1 MDLKQFFDYKLKN
14 IMDQVQFAEYVTDSV
29 TSEMID
35 GYAAAKKELS
45 IFIDDT
51 EIVIN
56 SMYNQDEK
64 KEIERL
70 KIRDLQNEAKHYSL
84 TLKGL
89 VEYGPYWLTFLF

>member
-1 MDLKQFFDYKLKN
+1 MDFKQFFDYKLKT
-14 IMDQVQFAEYVTDSV
+14 IMDQVKFTEYVTDPV
-29 TSEMID
+29 TSEMIN
-35 GYAAAKKELS
+35 GYATAQKELS
-45 IFIDDT
+45 ILIDYT

-70 KIRDLQNEAKHYSL
+70 KIRDLQNEAKYYSM

-89 VEYGPYWLTFLF
+89 IEYGPY

>member
-14 IMDQVQFAEYVTDSV
+14 IMDQVQFVEYVTDSV

-35 GYAAAKKELS
+35 GYAAARKELS

-56 SMYNQDEK
+56 SMYSQDEK

-70 KIRDLQNEAKHYSL
+70 KIRDLQNEAKYYSMIL
-84 TLKGL
+84 EGL
-89 VEYGPYWLTFLF
+89 I

>member
-35 GYAAAKKELS
+35 GYAAAQKELS
-45 IFIDDT
+45 TFIDDT

-70 KIRDLQNEAKHYSL
+70 KIRDLQNEAKYYSL

-89 VEYGPYWLTFLF
+89 IEYGPYSYHGN

>member
-14 IMDQVQFAEYVTDSV
+14 IMDQVQFVEYVTDSV

-35 GYAAAKKELS
+35 GYVAAQKELS

-56 SMYNQDEK
+56 SMYSQDEK

-70 KIRDLQNEAKHYSL
+70 KIRDLQNESKYYSMIL
-84 TLKGL
+84 EVLI
-89 VEYGPYWLTFLF
+89 

>member
-14 IMDQVQFAEYVTDSV
+14 IMDQVQFTEYVTDSV

-35 GYAAAKKELS
+35 GYAAAQKELS

-70 KIRDLQNEAKHYSL
+70 KIRDLQNKAKYYSL

-89 VEYGPYWLTFLF
+89 IEYGPY

>member
-1 MDLKQFFDYKLKN
+1 MDFKQFFDYKLKT
-14 IMDQVQFAEYVTDSV
+14 IMDQVKFTEYVTDSV

-35 GYAAAKKELS
+35 GYVTARKELS

-70 KIRDLQNEAKHYSL
+70 KIRDLQNEAKYYSL

-89 VEYGPYWLTFLF
+89 IEYGPY

>member
-1 MDLKQFFDYKLKN
+1 MDFKQFFDYKLKT
-14 IMDQVQFAEYVTDSV
+14 IMDQVKFTEYVTDPI

-35 GYAAAKKELS
+35 GYVAAQKELS

-56 SMYNQDEK
+56 SMYKQDEK
-64 KEIERL
+64 KEIESL
-70 KIRDLQNEAKHYSL
+70 KIRDLQNEAKDYSM

-89 VEYGPYWLTFLF
+89 IEYGPYWLTFLF

>member
-14 IMDQVQFAEYVTDSV
+14 IMDQVQFVEYVTDSV

-35 GYAAAKKELS
+35 GYAAARKELS

-70 KIRDLQNEAKHYSL
+70 KIRDLQNEAKYYSL

-89 VEYGPYWLTFLF
+89 IECGPY

>member
-14 IMDQVQFAEYVTDSV
+14 IMDQVQFVEYVTDSV

-35 GYAAAKKELS
+35 GYAAARKELS

-64 KEIERL
+64 KEIQRL
-70 KIRDLQNEAKHYSL
+70 KIRDLQNEAKYYSMTL
-84 TLKGL
+84 TGL
-89 VEYGPYWLTFLF
+89 IEYGLY

>member
-1 MDLKQFFDYKLKN
+1 MDFKQFFDYKLKT
-14 IMDQVQFAEYVTDSV
+14 IMDQVKFTEYVTDPI

-35 GYAAAKKELS
+35 GYAAARKELS

-89 VEYGPYWLTFLF
+89 IEYGPY

>member
-14 IMDQVQFAEYVTDSV
+14 IMDQVQFVEYVTDSV

-35 GYAAAKKELS
+35 GYAAARKELS

-70 KIRDLQNEAKHYSL
+70 KIRDLQNEAKYYSM
-84 TLKGL
+84 TLEWL
-89 VEYGPYWLTFLF
+89 IEYGPY

>member
-1 MDLKQFFDYKLKN
+1 MDFKQFFDYKLKT
-14 IMDQVQFAEYVTDSV
+14 IMNQVKFAEYVTDSI
-29 TSEMID
+29 TSEMIN
-35 GYAAAKKELS
+35 GYAAAQKELS

-56 SMYNQDEK
+56 SMYSQDEK

-70 KIRDLQNEAKHYSL
+70 KIRDLQNEAKYYSL

-89 VEYGPYWLTFLF
+89 IEYGLY

>member
-1 MDLKQFFDYKLKN
+1 MDFKQFFDYKLKN
-14 IMDQVQFAEYVTDSV
+14 IMDQVQFVEYVTDSV

-35 GYAAAKKELS
+35 GYAAARKELS

-70 KIRDLQNEAKHYSL
+70 KIRDLQNEAKYYSM
-84 TLKGL
+84 TLEGL
-89 VEYGPYWLTFLF
+89 IECGPYSYHGN

>member
-1 MDLKQFFDYKLKN
+1 MDFKQFFDYKLKN
-14 IMDQVQFAEYVTDSV
+14 IMNQVKFAEYVTDSV

-35 GYAAAKKELS
+35 GYAAAQKELS

-56 SMYNQDEK
+56 SMYSQGE
-64 KEIERL
+64 ETEMERL
-70 KIRDLQNEAKHYSL
+70 KIRDLQNEAKYYSM

-89 VEYGPYWLTFLF
+89 IECGPYSYHGN

>member
-35 GYAAAKKELS
+35 GYATAKKELS

-51 EIVIN
+51 EMVIN
-56 SMYNQDEK
+56 SMYSQDEK
-64 KEIERL
+64 KEIEHL
-70 KIRDLQNEAKHYSL
+70 KIRDLQNKAKYYSL

-89 VEYGPYWLTFLF
+89 IEYGPY

>member
-14 IMDQVQFAEYVTDSV
+14 IMDQVQFVEYVTDSV

-35 GYAAAKKELS
+35 GYAAAQKELS
-45 IFIDDT
+45 ILIDYT

-56 SMYNQDEK
+56 LMYNQGE
-64 KEIERL
+64 ETEMERL
-70 KIRDLQNEAKHYSL
+70 KLRDLQNEAKYYSM

-89 VEYGPYWLTFLF
+89 IECGPYSYHGN

>member
-14 IMDQVQFAEYVTDSV
+14 IMDQVQFVEYVTDSV

-35 GYAAAKKELS
+35 GYAAARKELS

-51 EIVIN
+51 ETVIN
-56 SMYNQDEK
+56 SMYSQDEK
-64 KEIERL
+64 KEMERL
-70 KIRDLQNEAKHYSL
+70 KIRDLQNEAKYYSM

-89 VEYGPYWLTFLF
+89 IECGPY

>member
-35 GYAAAKKELS
+35 GYAAAQKELS

-56 SMYNQDEK
+56 SMYNQDE
-64 KEIERL
+64 ETEMERL
-70 KIRDLQNEAKHYSL
+70 KLRDLQNEAKYYSM

-89 VEYGPYWLTFLF
+89 I

>member
-35 GYAAAKKELS
+35 GYAAARKELS

-70 KIRDLQNEAKHYSL
+70 KIRDLQNEAKYYSM

-89 VEYGPYWLTFLF
+89 I

>member
-35 GYAAAKKELS
+35 GYATAQKELS

-51 EIVIN
+51 ERVIN
-56 SMYNQDEK
+56 SMYSQDEK

-70 KIRDLQNEAKHYSL
+70 KIRDLQNKAKYYSL

-89 VEYGPYWLTFLF
+89 IEYGPY

>member
-14 IMDQVQFAEYVTDSV
+14 IMDQVKFAEYVTDSV
-29 TSEMID
+29 TSGMID
-35 GYAAAKKELS
+35 GYIAAQKELS
-45 IFIDDT
+45 TFIDDT

-70 KIRDLQNEAKHYSL
+70 KIRDLQNEAKYYNL

-89 VEYGPYWLTFLF
+89 IEYGPY